1 MSEPLSRPD
10 FTASQG
16 TTDWR
21 IVVSGACAQ
30 YRTAGYPQSIA
41 LVDAAAAAAGDA
53 LHPEFEVRE
62 RVVLVRLPTPDRR
75 LTTEHLR
82 AARTITAAA
91 ADLGVTADPTGI
103 QDVQVAFDAED
114 VPAVHA
120 FWAAALGFEP
130 IRQSH
135 LRSPDRIGPTVF
147 VQEKPY
153 RSPRNRL
160 HVDISVPPDQVPGRI
175 EAILAA
181 GGRMLGD
188 QYAPEWWSLI
198 DPEGNVVDLATWEGR
213 DEGD

>member
-1 MSEPLSRPD
+1 MSEPLTRPD
-10 FTASQG
+10 FTAADG
-16 TTDWR
+16 TSDWR
-21 IVVSGACAQ
+21 VVYSGACAQ
-30 YRTAGYPQSIA
+30 YRTAGYAQSIE
-41 LVDAAAAAAGDA
+41 LVIAAASAGGA

-62 RVVLVRLPTPDRR
+62 RLVLVRLPAPDRR
-75 LTTEHLR
+75 LVAAHLE
-82 AARTITAAA
+82 AARAISAVAASMG
-91 ADLGVTADPTGI
+91 LESDPTGI

-120 FWAAALGFEP
+120 FWAAALGFESM
-130 IRQSH
+130 RESH

-147 VQEKPY
+147 VNEKPY
-153 RSPRNRL
+153 RSPRNRI
-160 HVDISVPPDQVPGRI
+160 HVDVSIPPDQVPARI

-198 DPEGNVVDLATWEGR
+198 DPEGNVVDLATWQGR